1 MTPSLIADAKAGRG
15 IVGRILRDDALA
27 DDFTNAVANLNVLLT
42 NANDPNAGLIGA
54 AFNDPETAE
63 HFKIA
68 MANIRDVTDKL
79 TQGEGALG
87 ILINDKAVGVRL
99 RRIFTQVSR
108 AVKDAREAA
117 PISSFV
123 QVLFG
128 VF

>member
-1 MTPSLIADAKAGRG
+1 MALGTEFRKFIARG
-15 IVGRILRDDALA
+15 NVIDLAVG
-27 DDFTNAVANLNVLLT
+27 VV
-42 NANDPNAGLIGA
+42 IGA
-54 AFNDPETAE
+54 AFSDPETAE

-79 TQGEGALG
+79 TQEEGALG

-108 AVKDAREAA
+108 ALEDAREAA